1 MSKLEIYEIDSTYIE
16 YLSAFEEH
24 LFKNKKLTQKFSR
37 KYIGI
42 ILEIGD
48 YKYFAPLSS
57 FKPKHKRLC
66 ETDDFIKIGTYS
78 VINLNNMFPA
88 PLSLCTQIFIS
99 NIKEESYKNLLRA
112 EYRIIKQK
120 SNKIIN
126 NAKIIYN
133 HKLINDGKS
142 KLSKRCNDFKLLE
155 DKCSKYK
162 LLKIR

>member
-1 MSKLEIYEIDSTYIE
+1 
-16 YLSAFEEH
+16 
-24 LFKNKKLTQKFSR
+24 
-37 KYIGI
+37 
-42 ILEIGD
+42 
-48 YKYFAPLSS
+48 
-57 FKPKHKRLC
+57 
-66 ETDDFIKIGTYS
+66 
-78 VINLNNMFPA
+78 MFPA
-88 PLSLCTQIFIS
+88 PLSLYTPILIS

-162 LLKIR
+162 CSK